1 MPSNFKGGGHSTLS
15 NTMGL
20 GVDRV
25 VRTYISILCIVTSCD
40 VIQLQFK
47 VVTPDGQYRTVN
59 KCQNSDL
66 FFALRGGT
74 YFPDLYL
81 QKHNSSLETG
91 GGGTF
96 GVVLES
102 TILASP
108 QVTIQAVLV
117 TFSPNAT
124 LTKQLW
130 TILVDNGV
138 QWANDTWGG
147 LANSNTAVYISPK
160 LSKDD
165 AAKSMAPLIQFGQQL
180 VDDKVAGANVVVTT
194 FPSYGTFFNF
204 LVSSEV
210 AVRLSDRF
218 F

>member
-1 MPSNFKGGGHSTLS
+1 M
-15 NTMGL
+15 
-20 GVDRV
+20 
-25 VRTYISILCIVTSCD
+25 
-40 VIQLQFK
+40 
-47 VVTPDGQYRTVN
+47 TPDGQYRTVN

-74 YFPDLYL
+74 YFPDFYL
-81 QKHNSSLETG
+81 QIPILSLEIG

-147 LANSNTAVYISPK
+147 LANSNTAVYISPT

-165 AAKSMAPLIQFGQQL
+165 AAKSLAPLIQFGQQL
-180 VDDKVAGANVVVTT
+180 VDDKVAGANLVVTT

-204 LVSSEV
+204 LIGSEV
-210 AVRLSDRF
+210 AVRLSDRVCKNCYVDLHF
-218 F
+218 AAGRRQPCTCLSPYSPYIIQHGGISFNPCFCPYSCR